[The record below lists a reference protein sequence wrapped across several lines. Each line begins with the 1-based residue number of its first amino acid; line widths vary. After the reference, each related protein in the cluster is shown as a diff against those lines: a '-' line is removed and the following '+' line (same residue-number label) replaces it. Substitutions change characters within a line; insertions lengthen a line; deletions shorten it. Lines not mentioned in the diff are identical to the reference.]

1 MKNLELFPLITEK
14 AALNAES
21 GTYVFKA
28 QCDYDK
34 ELIKNFIE
42 KRFSVKVVSLRTAIF
57 SRSQKNRK
65 NGKSMKSYF
74 KKVYVKLDKGMKIPL
89 FEGV

>member
-1 MKNLELFPLITEK
+1 MKNLELYPLITEK
-14 AALNAES
+14 AALNAEA

-34 ELIKNFIE
+34 VLIKNFIE

-57 SRSQKNRK
+57 SRAQANRK
-65 NGKSMKSYF
+65 NGKVSKNYF

>member
-1 MKNLELFPLITEK
+1 M
-14 AALNAES
+14 S
-21 GTYVFKA
+21 TYYSQVYDGL
-28 QCDYDK
+28 DYDLVVDSEK
-34 ELIKNFIE
+34 NSSHEIAIQIKNFIE

>member
-1 MKNLELFPLITEK
+1 MKNLELYPLITEK

-34 ELIKNFIE
+34 TLIKNFIE

-57 SRSQKNRK
+57 SRAQTNRK
-65 NGKSMKSYF
+65 NGKVSKNYF

>member
-1 MKNLELFPLITEK
+1 MKNLELYPLITEK

-34 ELIKNFIE
+34 ALIRNFIE
-42 KRFSVKVVSLRTAIF
+42 KRFSVKVTSLRTAIF
-57 SRSQKNRK
+57 SRSTKNRR
-65 NGKSMKSYF
+65 NGKATKNYY